1 MIKVSVLTTVY
12 NETWIQVLRAINS
25 VEKQVTEELSIE
37 HIIVVDNPS
46 YKYRDNL
53 YSLRDQIAI
62 HNFKIMIIENST
74 NKGLANSLN
83 IAIDVSTSDILAR
96 LDADDWMNNNR
107 LSQQLTVLQLKHA
120 DIVYTDTL
128 LFIQGVKQ
136 PKYIPS
142 LDSGLVKKGLP
153 ISNFISHSSVMFWKP
168 AITEVGMYRQLEPA
182 EDYDLW
188 LRLRNQN
195 RIFAYIDK
203 PLTSREVRSDSIS
216 NSNLYYQIMMA
227 RFVRRINRTG
237 QVGQTD
243 ISDIP
248 KNLSTE
254 KLHKINRKIKK
265 FRSAK
270 GINKA
275 LLGILSGFIFRTTL
289 NDVYFRIVVFLYEV
303 KQK

>member
-12 NETWIQVLRAINS
+12 NETWMQVLRAINS

-37 HIIVVDNPS
+37 HIIVVDNPT
-46 YKYRDNL
+46 YQYRDNL
-53 YSLRDQIAI
+53 YSLRDQVAS

-74 NKGLANSLN
+74 NRGLATSLN
-83 IAIDVSTSDILAR
+83 IAIDASTSDILAR
-96 LDADDWMNNNR
+96 LDADDWMNDNR
-107 LSQQLTVLQLKHA
+107 LNQQLTVLQLKHA

-128 LFIQGVKQ
+128 LFTQGIKQ

-142 LDSGLVKKGLP
+142 SDSGLIKKALP

-168 AITEVGMYRQLEPA
+168 AITEVGMYRHVEPA

-188 LRLRNQN
+188 LRLRNKN
-195 RIFAYIDK
+195 KIFAYIDK
-203 PLTSREVRSDSIS
+203 PLTSREVRNDSIS

-227 RFVRRINRTG
+227 RFVRRINRTR
-237 QVGQTD
+237 QISQTG
-243 ISDIP
+243 ISDVP

-254 KLHKINRKIKK
+254 KLHKINRKIKN

-270 GINKA
+270 GIKKV
-275 LLGILSGFIFRTTL
+275 LLGILSGFILRTSL
-289 NDVYFRIVVFLYEV
+289 NDVYFRIVVFLYKV
-303 KQK
+303 K